1 MSLLNKSKFFVAIRE
16 DAHGWYG
23 IVTENQPTGPAKM
36 LGKILGDKFVPVDG
50 YVITPEAEAF
60 VGGFFEGLEACW
72 NVEKIRSES

>member
-16 DAHGWYG
+16 DASDCYG
-23 IVTENQPTGPAKM
+23 IVAENQPTGPAKTI
-36 LGKILGDKFVPVDG
+36 GKILGGKFLPADG